1 MQGASRS
8 WTLSRKAENDL
19 AGIWLFSVSQ
29 WSVEQADRY
38 YHNMISALDG
48 LSREHL
54 SGRKAIISK
63 HAYFYRPCGSH
74 NIFYRREGARIL
86 VVRILHQRMDPE
98 RHIS

>member
-1 MQGASRS
+1 MAGVSRG
-8 WTLSRKAENDL
+8 WTLSRRAEKDL
-19 AGIWLFSVSQ
+19 AEIWLYSISQ

-38 YHNMISALDG
+38 YNSVISALDG

-54 SGRKAIISK
+54 SGGKAIISK
-63 HAYFYRPCGSH
+63 HAYFYRRCGSH
-74 NIFYRREGARIL
+74 NIFYRRDGARIL

>member
-1 MQGASRS
+1 MAGASGS
-8 WTLSRKAENDL
+8 WTLSRRAERGL
-19 AGIWLFSVSQ
+19 AEIWLYSVTQ
-29 WSVEQADRY
+29 WSLEQADIY
-38 YHNMISALDG
+38 YHSVISALDG

-63 HAYFYRPCGSH
+63 NAYFYRPCGSH